1 MAGTWREIVQLR
13 FKGERFRDHAL
24 DLTALTELRQFQK
37 IVAETAKVL
46 WRAANPG
53 RERLPAHFEDRTRLC
68 LRRIESGSAV
78 APLEVWVED
87 EGQGQLWDDE
97 PMEVKEA
104 VALAQDV
111 FDHLDRD
118 LPLPDRFPKEL
129 ISEYEEWGRTLG
141 LDEEV
146 EFGPVEAEG
155 RPARVNS
162 RNRERLT
169 RFLETP
175 YSSTVEITG
184 RVLEADVRQRRFQV
198 WDGERGAVVATF
210 NQDQEELV
218 TSALKDHRSLRIL
231 VRGTA
236 DVSPQG
242 RPIRFTAIEELRLL
256 SEPPEEIDPAV
267 PPIEDVLANLAS
279 RVPEGE
285 WRKLPADLTDNLDHY
300 LYGTPKR

>member
-46 WRAANPG
+46 WRAANPD

-87 EGQGQLWDDE
+87 EGQAQFWDDE
-97 PMEVKEA
+97 PKEIKEA
-104 VALAQDV
+104 VALARDV

-129 ISEYEEWGRTLG
+129 ISEYAEWGKTLD
-141 LDEEV
+141 LNEEV
-146 EFGPVEAEG
+146 EFEPVEAE
-155 RPARVNS
+155 RRAARVNR

-169 RFLETP
+169 RFLEAP
-175 YSSTVEITG
+175 YSSTVEIMG
-184 RVLEADVRQRRFQV
+184 HVLEADVRQRRFQV
-198 WDGERGAVVATF
+198 WVDEQTAVVATF
-210 NQDQEELV
+210 NQDQEGLV

-242 RPIRFTAIEELRLL
+242 RPTRFTVIEELRLL
-256 SEPPEEIDPAV
+256 SEPPDEIDPAV
-267 PPIEDVLANLAS
+267 PAIEDVLADLAS
-279 RVPEGE
+279 RVPDGE
-285 WRKLPADLTDNLDHY
+285 WKRLPADLTDNLDHY